1 MDLTTGHLQSAPASL
16 AVAIACPANH
26 ISKLM
31 DAELMYHQLIAELM
45 DRME

>member
-1 MDLTTGHLQSAPASL
+1 MDLTTGHLQLALASL

-31 DAELMYHQLIAELM
+31 DAELMYHRRVAEQTELM
-45 DRME
+45 E